1 MTYLSKT
8 GWEPDRR
15 IDYGG
20 KRSIGWM
27 EADST
32 ISGSIRALDT
42 GIQEP
47 ASGGRPHL
55 LPKAPEGEKDGLRLG
70 RRSETVVQA
79 EGITRFSRVVCLLE
93 IQLVKTGARP
103 YDVKKLDTGVLKIGV
118 KLEVEA
124 LAGDKHRRRA
134 LGGIFSDSV

>member
-1 MTYLSKT
+1 MLA
-8 GWEPDRR
+8 ERR
-15 IDYGG
+15 TDYGG
-20 KRSIGWM
+20 KRSIGRM

-32 ISGSIRALDT
+32 IFGGIRAIDT

-47 ASGGRPHL
+47 ASGGRPYF

-79 EGITRFSRVVCLLE
+79 KGVTRFSRVVRLLE
-93 IQLVKTGARP
+93 IQLVKTGPKP
-103 YDVKKLDTGVLKIGV
+103 YDVKDHDTGVLKIGV
-118 KLEVEA
+118 KLEAEA
-124 LAGDKHRRRA
+124 FAGDKHRRCA